1 MNGLRILVAAGAAAA
16 VACTSISA
24 HADEESGVGV
34 GVRVAGAIP
43 FGNSDTA
50 DTMSDS
56 QRAMLPIWFDL
67 GYRFNRNVYLAVFYQ
82 YGVTFPPSNHCSSGP
97 ATPGQLTN
105 GGVGGSGLDS
115 ALVPSAGGGQTTCD
129 GRDQRF
135 GLELH
140 YHFMP
145 KEFVDPWI
153 GLGLGYEVS
162 TIDYSTGAAA
172 YTSSFQASGPMLD
185 LQLGLDLRFSKLI
198 PFGPF
203 VDLSLAEFGTESY
216 YDDNGVS
223 TGPVTFTTS
232 VHGWA
237 TFGLRV
243 QFNL

>member
-16 VACTSISA
+16 LACTSILA
-24 HADEESGVGV
+24 HADEESGVAV
-34 GVRVAGAIP
+34 GVRVGGAIP
-43 FGNSDTA
+43 FGNSDA
-50 DTMSDS
+50 EDTMSNA
-56 QRAMLPIWFDL
+56 QRAMLPVWFDA
-67 GYRFNRNVYLAVFYQ
+67 GYRFNRHIYLAVFYQ
-82 YGVTFPPSNHCSSGP
+82 YGVTFPASNSCGTGP
-97 ATPGQLTN
+97 ATQAQLPT
-105 GGVGGSGLDS
+105 LDPAVIQS
-115 ALVPSAGGGQTTCD
+115 NGQTTCD

-140 YHFMP
+140 YHFTP

-162 TIDYSTGAAA
+162 TLDYSTGASASA
-172 YTSSFQASGPMLD
+172 SSFQASGPMVD

-203 VDLSLAEFGTESY
+203 IDLSLSEFGTESY
-216 YDDNGVS
+216 YDANGAS
-223 TGPVTFTTS
+223 TGPVTFNTS